1 MATTRPLFKFL
12 RCRNV
17 KLNNCSDQI
26 NMSSIRFLRKFS
38 GFRISGFLVVGQ
50 CGAQKICSLGHLKS
64 QENYSL
70 LRFTGVST
78 RNFHLGVPSLAKKDY
93 YEILGISRNASVK
106 EVKKAYYQL
115 AKKYHPDTN
124 KNDPNA
130 AKKFQEVSEAY
141 EVLSDDTKRKQYDQW
156 GTTSEQMGRE
166 GAGTGP
172 GNMGGFNWQYRAS
185 VDPQELFRKIFGDAA
200 GGFSTGFDDF
210 AESRFGHG
218 AAEEILMKLTF
229 SQAVRGVSKE
239 IYVNVVETCPKC
251 QGRRCE
257 PGTKPIKCTYC
268 NGSGYETVTT
278 GPFVMRSTCRYCQ
291 GTAMLIKYPCIE
303 CEAKGSVVQRKKITV
318 PVPAGVEDGQTVRM
332 AVNGKELFITFQV
345 EKSDYFR
352 RDEADVHTD
361 AQISLSQAV
370 LGGSIKI
377 QGVYEDHF
385 IQIAPGTSSHTR
397 IRLAGKG
404 IKRPTSTGSGD
415 HYVHIKIGVPKRLS
429 PKQKEAIVSFAELEE
444 DTPGTIQ
451 GVHTGAAKTTVVQS
465 KV

>member
-1 MATTRPLFKFL
+1 MS
-12 RCRNV
+12 NV
-17 KLNNCSDQI
+17 KF
-26 NMSSIRFLRKFS
+26 IRRFS
-38 GFRISGFLVVGQ
+38 GFRISFPDFGQ
-50 CGAQKICSLGHLKS
+50 CTSSKSSVLVHLKS
-64 QENYSL
+64 CENQVAQRL
-70 LRFTGVST
+70 LVPSARS
-78 RNFHLGVPSLAKKDY
+78 FHLGLPLFAKRDY
-93 YEILGISRNASVK
+93 YEVLGVSKNASAK

-124 KNDPNA
+124 KNDPNS

-141 EVLSDDTKRKQYDQW
+141 EVLSDDSKRKQYDQW
-156 GTTSEQMGRE
+156 GTTSEQMNRE
-166 GAGTGP
+166 GAGGGAGA

-200 GGFSTGFDDF
+200 GGFSSGFDDF

-229 SQAVRGVSKE
+229 SQAVRGVNKE

-251 QGRRCE
+251 QGRRSE
-257 PGTKPIKCTYC
+257 PGTKPIKCHYC
-268 NGSGYETVTT
+268 NGSGFETVTT

-291 GTAMLIKYPCIE
+291 GSGMMIKYPCIE
-303 CEAKGSVVQRKKITV
+303 CEAKGSVVQRKKVTV

-352 RDEADVHTD
+352 RDESDVHTD

-370 LGGSIKI
+370 LGGTIKI

-385 IQIAPGTSSHTR
+385 IQITAGTSSHTR

-404 IKRPTSTGSGD
+404 IKRPASHGSGD
-415 HYVHIKIGVPKRLS
+415 HYVHVKIAVPKRLS
-429 PKQKEAIVSFAELEE
+429 AKQKEAIMAFAELEE
-444 DTPGTIQ
+444 DTPGTIH
-451 GVHTGAAKTTVVQS
+451 GVHTGTAKTNVVQR
-465 KV
+465 K